1 MKQETQA
8 WLTFAEEDFQD
19 SALLW
24 NNHRYGATIF
34 ASQQAIEKILK
45 AYIIEFHSVMPS
57 KTHRIELLLQE
68 AKLVPTLTA
77 TTNCEELSKAY
88 IRVRYPD
95 LNKQYFRKKEDVEPL
110 FTLAKE
116 LYLWIKLQF
125 NQH

>member
-1 MKQETQA
+1 MKQETQT
-8 WLTFAEEDFQD
+8 WLTLAEEDFQD

-24 NNHRYGATIF
+24 INHRYGATIF

-45 AYIIEFHSVMPS
+45 AYIIEFHSVMPP

-68 AKLVPTLTA
+68 AKLVPILS
-77 TTNCEELSKAY
+77 TTILYEELSKAY

-95 LNKQYFRKKEDVEPL
+95 LNKQYFRKKEEVEPL

-116 LYLWIKLQF
+116 LYLWIKQQF

>member
-1 MKQETQA
+1 MKQETQT
-8 WLTFAEEDFQD
+8 WLTLAEEDFQD
-19 SALLW
+19 ATLLW
-24 NNHRYGATIF
+24 LNHRYGATIF
-34 ASQQAIEKILK
+34 SSQQAIEKILK

-68 AKLVPTLTA
+68 AKLVPILISTIH
-77 TTNCEELSKAY
+77 CEELSKAY

-95 LNKQYFRKKEDVEPL
+95 LNKQYFRKKEEVEPL

-116 LYLWIKLQF
+116 LYLWIKQQF